1 MWETIVTKLLGTFSE
16 KAADVYMQK
25 RQLKHEVKMEELRG
39 KAAWQRALTQRASES
54 EGRDVDWESQSIAN
68 SGWKDE
74 MVIIILSIPMVGT
87 FIPGIQPYIA
97 EGFRLLETTPQWY
110 RWLVLMIYAATF
122 GIRVWRRKT

>member
-1 MWETIVTKLLGTFSE
+1 MWETIVGKLLGTFSE